1 MSDIRKNIDDADKTA
16 KEKAE
21 NILKTVSDNY
31 RDRVI
36 AAIANAK
43 DMEAKARKAGNLAE
57 ADRYKLAT
65 EIYQSLLDS
74 LGLRH

>member
-1 MSDIRKNIDDADKTA
+1 MSDIRKNIEEADKTA

-57 ADRYKLAT
+57 ADRYKLAV

>member
-1 MSDIRKNIDDADKTA
+1 MNDIRKNIDDADKTA

-21 NILKTVSDNY
+21 NILKNVSDNY
-31 RDRVI
+31 RDKVI

-43 DMEAKARKAGNLAE
+43 DMEAKARKAGNIAE
-57 ADRYKLAT
+57 ADRYKLAA